1 MWELIYA
8 TSADKDLDR
17 IKAYDLRQIHDAI
30 MNNLCY
36 EPNVQTRNRKPLRT
50 TGASP
55 VDLREVWELRVDKYR
70 VFYRFNA
77 DEHVVTI
84 LYVRKKPPH
93 FTTEDIL

>member
-36 EPNVQTRNRKPLRT
+36 EPNV
-50 TGASP
+50 
-55 VDLREVWELRVDKYR
+55 
-70 VFYRFNA
+70 
-77 DEHVVTI
+77 
-84 LYVRKKPPH
+84 
-93 FTTEDIL
+93 